1 MMNAMDQASDDAMML
16 ATVDEFCRRHLPP
29 DEIRRRDEVHLAPYD
44 LVPHL
49 AEMGLIRAGFPEEI
63 GGLGLPWA
71 SMCRIQERLAYHTH
85 SISSLLNRYISFGAM
100 PIRFFGNDEQKAR
113 LLPEIF
119 EGRVLVALAL
129 SEPGAGSDARAVTT
143 RAVRDGDGWRIS
155 GRKTWISDADQAD
168 YLLTLCR
175 TPGEA
180 GGPKSLTSFLI
191 PRHAAGIAMTPIPKI
206 GNNCMPS
213 WDIGFDN
220 VHVAD
225 SDRLGPVG
233 EGFATITGSL
243 RYSRASVAAA
253 TIGTAQAA
261 VDLASAHALERQQF
275 GRPLVEF
282 QVLKHRLVD
291 MHIEVR
297 KARLVTYEL
306 ARVIDAGEPAEEIGA
321 VAKIVATE
329 ALQYVTNHGMQIL
342 ASAGY
347 ATESPMQR
355 YWRDAR
361 LYSFGEGTN
370 EIQREIIARQL
381 GLFVPREKGLAK
393 TG

>member
-1 MMNAMDQASDDAMML
+1 MSTQGTASEDAMML
-16 ATVDEFCRRHLPP
+16 DSVEIFCRRHLPP
-29 DEIRRRDEVHLAPYD
+29 DEIRRRDEAHLAPYD

-100 PIRFFGNDEQKAR
+100 PIRFFGSDQQKAR

-129 SEPGAGSDARAVTT
+129 SEPEAGSDARAVRT
-143 RAVRDGDGWRIS
+143 RAVRVGTDWRIT
-155 GRKTWISDADQAD
+155 GRKTWISDAYHAD
-168 YLLTLCR
+168 YLLALCR
-175 TPGEA
+175 TPGEN
-180 GGPKSLTSFLI
+180 GGSKSLTSFLI
-191 PRHAAGIAMTPIPKI
+191 PRKSQGIAMTQIPKI

-220 VHVAD
+220 VHVSD
-225 SDRLGPVG
+225 TDRLGPIG

-261 VDLASAHALERQQF
+261 VDLASAHARERVQF
-275 GRPLVEF
+275 GRSLVDF
-282 QVLKHRLVD
+282 QVIKHRLVD

-297 KARLVTYEL
+297 KARLTTYEL
-306 ARVIDAGEPAEEIGA
+306 ARVIDAGEPAEEISA
-321 VAKIVATE
+321 LAKIVATE
-329 ALQYVTNHGMQIL
+329 ALQFVTNHGMQIL

-347 ATESPMQR
+347 ATDSPMQR

-381 GLFVPREKGLAK
+381 GLLAPHQ
-393 TG
+393 TAEAGPD

>member
-1 MMNAMDQASDDAMML
+1 MLEAVDQ
-16 ATVDEFCRRHLPP
+16 FCRRHLPP
-29 DEIRRRDEVHLAPYD
+29 DEIRRRDENHIPPYD

-49 AEMGLIRAGFPEEI
+49 AGMGLIRAGFPEEM

-100 PIRFFGNDEQKAR
+100 PIRYFGDADQKAR

-119 EGRVLVALAL
+119 EGRALVALAL
-129 SEPGAGSDARAVTT
+129 SEPEAGSDARAVRT
-143 RAVRDGDGWRIS
+143 RAMRAGEGWRIS
-155 GRKTWISDADQAD
+155 GRKTWISDAGHAD
-168 YLLTLCR
+168 YLLALCR
-175 TPGEA
+175 TPGET
-180 GGPKSLTSFLI
+180 GGERSLTSFLI
-191 PRHAAGIAMTPIPKI
+191 PRAAKGVAMTAIAKI

-213 WDIGFDN
+213 WDIGLDD

-225 SDRLGPVG
+225 SDRLGAVG
-233 EGFATITGSL
+233 DGFAAITGSL

-261 VDLASAHALERQQF
+261 IDLASAHARDRIQF
-275 GRPLVEF
+275 GRPLVDF
-282 QVLKHRLVD
+282 QVIKHRLVD

-297 KARLVTYEL
+297 KARLMTYEL

-329 ALQYVTNHGMQIL
+329 ALQFVTNHGMQIM

-347 ATESPMQR
+347 AAESAMQR

-361 LYSFGEGTN
+361 LYSFGEGSN
-370 EIQREIIARQL
+370 EIQREIIARQI
-381 GLFVPREKGLAK
+381 GLFVPRAK
-393 TG
+393 SGAS